1 MKHIRSLALLCARAT
16 RAILDH
22 ASIGEFRKRFLEAI
36 IDILKVTIG

>member
-36 IDILKVTIG
+36 MDILEVTIG